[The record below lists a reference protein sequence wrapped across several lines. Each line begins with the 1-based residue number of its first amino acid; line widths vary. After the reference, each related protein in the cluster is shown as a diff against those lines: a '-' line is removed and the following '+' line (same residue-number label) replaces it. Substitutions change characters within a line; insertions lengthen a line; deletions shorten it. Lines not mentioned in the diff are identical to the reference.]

1 MALRAQAVNDL
12 IGVTRSMRKLLSGV
26 SVEKGLN
33 GTITIA
39 QTGLAAQLTALRSG
53 FQEFAGNYI
62 SNLTEE
68 ERGRY
73 GGGIEAFFSNEEVTD
88 QATADQ
94 MLSFLTHVL
103 VYNLARTLENPTG
116 EGARLSQSDVQ
127 GLAQKLGFERLFPTR
142 QGQIASLNLIEAK
155 AKYEAEY
162 IQVMLRSQDPGKMMV
177 AHALRNQVYTDDAF
191 MVPAG
196 LAYSTAGYSGRQS
209 V

>member
-1 MALRAQAVNDL
+1 
-12 IGVTRSMRKLLSGV
+12 
-26 SVEKGLN
+26 
-33 GTITIA
+33 
-39 QTGLAAQLTALRSG
+39 
-53 FQEFAGNYI
+53 
-62 SNLTEE
+62 
-68 ERGRY
+68 
-73 GGGIEAFFSNEEVTD
+73 
-88 QATADQ
+88 

-196 LAYSTAGYSGRQS
+196 LAYSTAGTAYTERLKILARFYQKLKKKKANFLTDNIK